1 MWNYVKTHYS
11 LFSEKGIEYFK
22 CRHDG
27 VWKDR
32 NLFAIVFQVEL
43 KKPRKHL
50 TECYHVALD
59 EETHTIAERLMV
71 PCIVDIPE
79 YLLYE
84 KSVKEI
90 MVMLFFQWY
99 RVTYQIKDL
108 VVNKKSELIPHLQ
121 FQVGTR
127 AGQVSSKSPH

>member
-1 MWNYVKTHYS
+1 M
-11 LFSEKGIEYFK
+11 
-22 CRHDG
+22 
-27 VWKDR
+27 
-32 NLFAIVFQVEL
+32 
-43 KKPRKHL
+43 
-50 TECYHVALD
+50 ALD